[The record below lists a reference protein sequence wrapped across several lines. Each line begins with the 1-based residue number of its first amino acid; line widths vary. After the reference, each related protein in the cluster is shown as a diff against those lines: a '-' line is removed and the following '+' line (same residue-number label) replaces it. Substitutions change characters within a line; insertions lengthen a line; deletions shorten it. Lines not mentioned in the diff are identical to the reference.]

1 VLEDEF
7 IVSGEVRGRSVLIVD
22 DFIRSGTSMAAV
34 GKAAR
39 ASGAYRVFGIGAVR
53 TMRR

>member
-1 VLEDEF
+1 VFDDEF
-7 IVSGEVRGRSVLIVD
+7 SVPGEVRGHSVLTVD
-22 DFIRSGTSMAAV
+22 DVIRSGTSMAAV